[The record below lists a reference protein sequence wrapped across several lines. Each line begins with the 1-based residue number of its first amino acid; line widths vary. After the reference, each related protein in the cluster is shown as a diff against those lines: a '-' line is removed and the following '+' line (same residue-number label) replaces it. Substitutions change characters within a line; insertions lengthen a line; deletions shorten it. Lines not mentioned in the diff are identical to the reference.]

1 MALLKN
7 SCDGGGGSFW
17 PHWKE
22 NRLFALLV
30 SILLVYVLVFLTIA
44 IKNEFVKTDT
54 IGKAPAE
61 RRTVSFDGTGK
72 VVGSPDIATVDVG
85 MTTQDVNVQNA
96 LKTNND
102 KMNGLIASLKA
113 LAIPAADIQTQ
124 RFNVYPNY
132 DYSNSKQTIVSYTA
146 DQSVT
151 VKIRKL
157 DMVSSVLDTA
167 GKAGANQ
174 VSGLNFTIDDPEAL
188 QAQAREKAIADAVAK
203 ANTLSKELGIKFVK
217 IVNFTENS
225 NSPGPVPYMSYAKDS
240 MGGGAV
246 APSVEAGSLDVVSAV
261 TVTFEIQ

>member
-7 SCDGGGGSFW
+7 SCDGAGGSFW

-22 NRLFALLV
+22 NRLFALLL
-30 SILLVYVLVFLTIA
+30 SILIVYVLVLLSIV
-44 IKNEFVKTDT
+44 IKNEFIKTDT

-72 VVGSPDIATVDVG
+72 VVGSPDIATDVG

-102 KMNGLIASLKA
+102 KMNSLIASLKA
-113 LAIPAADIQTQ
+113 LGIPAADIQTQ

-132 DYSNSKQTIVSYTA
+132 DYSNSKQTIISYTA

-157 DMVSSVLDTA
+157 DMVSSVLDAA
-167 GKAGANQ
+167 GKGGANQ

-203 ANTLSKELGIKFVK
+203 ADSLGKELGIKFVK
-217 IVNFTENS
+217 IVNFTENA
-225 NSPGPVPYMSYAKDS
+225 NTPEPVPSMSYATPG
-240 MGGGAV
+240 MGGGSV
-246 APSVEAGSLDVVSAV
+246 APSVETGSLDITSDV
-261 TVTFEIQ
+261 TLTFEIQ